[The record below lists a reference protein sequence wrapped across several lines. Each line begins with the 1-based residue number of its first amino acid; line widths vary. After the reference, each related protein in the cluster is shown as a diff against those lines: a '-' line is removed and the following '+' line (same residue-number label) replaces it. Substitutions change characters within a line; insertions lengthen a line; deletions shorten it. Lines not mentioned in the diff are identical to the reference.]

1 MSQTLGE
8 KLREAREERG
18 ISISE
23 VAEQTRISSLYISSI
38 EKDDY
43 KPLPGGI
50 FNKGFVK
57 SYAKFIGIDEHEA
70 LQDYARIVTETEEQD
85 DGELRRYRPEVL
97 TDDNSISSM
106 VPTIIF
112 AGIILALMTGGI
124 LFAVNYLQNQPEATP
139 TARTS
144 TNTANAN
151 QVVTD
156 PAATVTDTSV
166 PAMSAL
172 KVEFQASTDP
182 VSLSSVTD
190 GKTAVALVTGG
201 SSASFEP
208 KESLRLSYSK
218 SLAQSARLLI
228 NGKQIEL
235 PQAPKEPRRGA
246 IEFEINKDNLAA
258 IWETG
263 RVSFDQPT
271 PTPAPAAIATPEP
284 EPDPTATQTEQPPA
298 TRTPGPTPR
307 PTATPR
313 PTTPRPTTRPT
324 TRPPTPEPLPTRRV
338 IIVGNANRP

>member
-18 ISISE
+18 ISVSE
-23 VAEQTRISSLYISSI
+23 VAEQTRISPLYISSI

-70 LQDYARIVTETEEQD
+70 LQDYARIVTETEGKED
-85 DGELRRYRPEVL
+85 DGLRKYRPEVL
-97 TDDNSISSM
+97 TDDNSTSSM

-124 LFAVNYLQNQPEATP
+124 LFAVNYLQNQPETPP
-139 TARTS
+139 TARNTS
-144 TNTANAN
+144 TTANTN
-151 QVVTD
+151 VSS
-156 PAATVTDTSV
+156 DTNTSTL
-166 PAMSAL
+166 PTTGIPTMAAL
-172 KVEFQASTDP
+172 KVDFTASTDA

-190 GKTAVALVTGG
+190 GKSAVALVAAG
-201 SSASFEP
+201 STVSFEP
-208 KESLRLSYSK
+208 RESLKLSYSK

-235 PQAPKEPRRGA
+235 PQTPREPRRAA

-258 IWETG
+258 IWESG
-263 RVSFDQPT
+263 RVSFEQPT
-271 PTPAPAAIATPEP
+271 PTPAPTTLATPAT
-284 EPDPTATQTEQPPA
+284 DPTAAQTQQPTPA
-298 TRTPGPTPR
+298 TVIPR
-307 PTATPR
+307 PATPR
-313 PTTPRPTTRPT
+313 PTPKPA
-324 TRPPTPEPLPTRRV
+324 TPEPLPTRKV
-338 IIVGNANRP
+338 IVVGNANRP

>member
-23 VAEQTRISSLYISSI
+23 VAEQTRISSLYITSI

-70 LQDYARIVTETEEQD
+70 LHDYSKIVAETEGQD
-85 DGELRRYRPEVL
+85 DDDGLRKYRPEVL
-97 TDDNSISSM
+97 TDDNTVSSM

-124 LFAVNYLQNQPEATP
+124 LFAVNYLQNQPDTPP
-139 TARTS
+139 TAR
-144 TNTANAN
+144 NTATTAN
-151 QVVTD
+151 TNVSSDANTTA
-156 PAATVTDTSV
+156 PPTGV
-166 PAMSAL
+166 PTMTAL
-172 KVEFQASTDP
+172 KVDFTASTDA

-190 GKTAVALVTGG
+190 GKNAVALVLAG
-201 SSASFEP
+201 SSVSFEP
-208 KESLRLSYSK
+208 KESLKLSYSK

-258 IWETG
+258 IWESG

-271 PTPAPAAIATPEP
+271 PVPVPTTVATP
-284 EPDPTATQTEQPPA
+284 EPDPTAAQTEQPP
-298 TRTPGPTPR
+298 PGATPR

-313 PTTPRPTTRPT
+313 ATATPRPTQKPTTPR
-324 TRPPTPEPLPTRRV
+324 PEPLPTRRV